1 MYIKFDL
8 DFNELKQ
15 YINKEN
21 MTFINKVERNNQ
33 QDNFVMFVE
42 EYYKGVP
49 NVEELNQFIY
59 GHTVL
64 MIYYLKLK

>member
-15 YINKEN
+15 YINEDNKQ
-21 MTFINKVERNNQ
+21 FIDKVERNNQ
-33 QDNFVMFVE
+33 QDNFVMLVE
-42 EYYKGVP
+42 GYFKGVP
-49 NVEELNQFIY
+49 TVEELNQFIY

-64 MIYYLKLK
+64 MTYYLKLK